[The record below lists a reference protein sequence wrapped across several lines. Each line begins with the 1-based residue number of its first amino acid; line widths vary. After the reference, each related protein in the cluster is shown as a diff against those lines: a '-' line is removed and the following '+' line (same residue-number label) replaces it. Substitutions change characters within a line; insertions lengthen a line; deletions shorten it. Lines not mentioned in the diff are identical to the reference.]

1 MAITDF
7 STKVSVVVREDLAA
21 WQRIDVAAFLISG
34 IAAVGDDSVVGPPYE
49 DADGVRYLPML
60 RQPVLVVEAATEKLR
75 TVHRRAFGAQ
85 RLDRDLHFRSRLS
98 ASRGLPEAPARSR
111 PRARRPVPV
120 RCCRFSRRPTA
131 SGARGDADHLV
142 ETVAAS
148 RRARRP
154 AGGCARTALR
164 MASSTVLAWPS

>member
-98 ASRGLPEAPARSR
+98 ASRGFPRRRRDPAHGRDDPCPSGAVGSLGARRLAVRGATRITSSRRSR
-111 PRARRPVPV
+111 RLDELADLPVDALARR
-120 RCCRFSRRPTA
+120 
-131 SGARGDADHLV
+131 
-142 ETVAAS
+142 
-148 RRARRP
+148 
-154 AGGCARTALR
+154 
-164 MASSTVLAWPS
+164 